1 MKFTQYAKKIF
12 FPVHLIMLSTLPVLF
27 DNWHY
32 ISFGIFFYLLTSQ
45 FGFELG
51 FHRYLTH
58 RSFKMKEWKRDGYDN
73 QGIKHDAGTLKRT
86 WECIRDDGLYS
97 YKIDQN
103 PQYADAMR
111 TMYASKKVR

>member
-1 MKFTQYAKKIF
+1 MENWVGRMANCCKYIVLSSMVDGDADNKTKA
-12 FPVHLIMLSTLPVLF
+12 MLSKAEKMNGWVIKEENVT
-27 DNWHY
+27 
-32 ISFGIFFYLLTSQ
+32 GGT
-45 FGFELG
+45 
-51 FHRYLTH
+51 
-58 RSFKMKEWKRDGYDN
+58 FKMKEWKRDGYDN